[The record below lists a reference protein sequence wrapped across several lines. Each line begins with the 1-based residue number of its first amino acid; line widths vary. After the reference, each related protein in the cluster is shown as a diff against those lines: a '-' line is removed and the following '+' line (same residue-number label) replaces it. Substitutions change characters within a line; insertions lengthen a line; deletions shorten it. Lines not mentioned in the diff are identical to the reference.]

1 MVKNIDTA
9 SDWLNMSIKASEQ
22 LYLPFVVKMYK
33 RRTREEKDKYNEQR
47 RSNKSKTRQ
56 ALFVAEYIQLKW
68 FDMYD
73 EACVFLIR

>member
-33 RRTREEKDKYNEQR
+33 RRTREEKDNYNEQQ